1 MPLLD
6 HFHPPLSERR
16 PWESFHSTWCGSL
29 ADYLNRDRDDMAGEK
44 EQAVKNQYEP
54 NGIHITGDRGQRN
67 EVMRRLAERDIE
79 TRPGTHAVHRLGFY
93 AKRYGYR
100 PQDFPNAALC
110 EDTTITLPLCP
121 GMSDAD
127 QHQVVETLA
136 AALRC

>member
-1 MPLLD
+1 MTDLLRRSELAVPACND
-6 HFHPPLSERR
+6 HMFDKAAR
-16 PWESFHSTWCGSL
+16 CG
-29 ADYLNRDRDDMAGEK
+29 A
-44 EQAVKNQYEP
+44 
-54 NGIHITGDRGQRN
+54 DRGQRN